1 MAGYSGTPLL
11 KKLGIKEGFR
21 IRTVAAPDTYYG
33 MLGDLPIGV
42 NTEAGGD
49 CDFIHAFYK
58 RNAAFSADLPSLI
71 RSIKRDGMIWIS
83 WPKKASKV
91 ETDLSG
97 DIVRATILKT
107 ELVDIKVCAVD
118 DVWSGLKCVI
128 RKELR

>member
-1 MAGYSGTPLL
+1 MAGYSSTPLL
-11 KKLGIKEGFR
+11 KKLGIKAGFR
-21 IRTVAAPDTYYG
+21 MKTVAAPDTYFG

-42 NTEAGGD
+42 ETKAD
-49 CDFIHAFYK
+49 DDYDFVHAFYGDY
-58 RNAAFSADLPSLI
+58 ADFAADLPGLI
-71 RSIKRDGMIWIS
+71 MSVKRDGMIWIS

-91 ETDLSG
+91 KTDLSG